1 MLFIIYHSK
10 NLLQV
15 TSITAS
21 FSMQLTFMVEEEE
34 QVQSFVAALLLWLYI
49 IDVPEPLKYTVF
61 RLEDTLVSF
70 RELQ

>member
-1 MLFIIYHSK
+1 
-10 NLLQV
+10 
-15 TSITAS
+15 
-21 FSMQLTFMVEEEE
+21 MQLTFMVEEEE
-34 QVQSFVAALLLWLYI
+34 QVQSVVAALLLWLYI